1 MKLLKLTLNNF
12 QGIKSLEFD
21 FDGGKSASIYGD
33 NATGKTTVYNAITW
47 LLFDKASTAAKNF
60 TPKTKG
66 PDGDL
71 HNLEHSS
78 EGVFEMDNGRIVT
91 LKKTFREVYKKKR
104 GSAHEEFDGHTVEYS
119 VDGVPVKEKEFTATV
134 LGFCGGDQEKPKM
147 LTMPDYF
154 PEQLAWDTRRKILL
168 EICGD
173 ISDDEIIAGNKELKE
188 LPDFLRM
195 PGTAEQYHT
204 PEEYR
209 KVASAKKADINKQ
222 LEGIPARIDEAERA
236 IPDTAGLD
244 AEEIDRNI
252 AALSKKLDDL
262 AIEKANAAT
271 GGTATAELQKKVAE
285 LKTEI
290 AEGRAAHTK
299 RQNDLTAD
307 IDADIL
313 LAKREASEA
322 RRTVEDIEEDIRR
335 AEAQLKRLRD
345 LRTQLLADYDRIS
358 KETWDESQSVCPTC
372 HQSLPADQIEKMRE
386 EFNLRK
392 SKKLEDINQRGKT
405 EASKTAIAELETKI
419 ATLTTSLE
427 EAKQKKA
434 DAEAKVADLEAKRP
448 APTVYETTAQYLAL
462 TAQIAEI
469 EEKIADEGKC
479 TTEAVSA
486 VEAKIRATK
495 DAIREEQDKQMQ
507 LTMAENQRR
516 RIAELERQ
524 EERLSGEYEE
534 IEKGLYL
541 CDLFTKAKVAALTD
555 RINGKFQS
563 VRFRLFQEQLNGGLK
578 EDCEVMIPAADGR
591 MVPYTF
597 ANNAAR
603 INAGLEII
611 GTLSEHWGLKM
622 PVFIDNA
629 ESVTHLTQTSTQTIR
644 LVVSE
649 ADKKLRM
656 EVEHGADIPD

>member
-1 MKLLKLTLNNF
+1 MKLLQLTLNNF
-12 QGIKSLEFD
+12 QGIKTLTFD
-21 FDGGKSASIYGD
+21 FEGGKSASIYGD

-47 LLFDKASTAAKNF
+47 LLFDKASTAAKNY

-78 EGVFEMDNGRIVT
+78 EGIFEMDNGRIVT

-134 LGFCGGDQEKPKM
+134 LAFCGGDQEKPKM

-173 ISDDEIIAGNKELKE
+173 ISDEEIIAANRDLRE

-209 KVASAKKADINKQ
+209 KVATAKKADINKQ
-222 LEGIPARIDEAERA
+222 LDGIPARIDEAERA
-236 IPDTAGLD
+236 IPDTAGLN
-244 AEEIDRNI
+244 AEEIEANI

-262 AIEKANAAT
+262 AVEKATAAT
-271 GGTATAELQKKVAE
+271 GGTATAELQKRIAE
-285 LKTEI
+285 LKTQI
-290 AEGRAAHTK
+290 AEGRAAHAQ
-299 RQNDLTAD
+299 RQAD
-307 IDADIL
+307 QNSDVDADIL
-313 LAKREASEA
+313 LAKKEA
-322 RRTVEDIEEDIRR
+322 REEERKVEDCDIDIRR
-335 AEAQLKRLRD
+335 KSAEILRLTQLRD
-345 LRTQLLADYDRIS
+345 GLLGEYQRVS
-358 KETWDESQSVCPTC
+358 TETWDESQSVCPTC
-372 HQSLPADQIEKMRE
+372 HQALPEAEIERMRE

-392 SKKLEDINQRGKT
+392 SKKLEDINLRGKT
-405 EASKTAIAELETKI
+405 EASKSVIAALEKEVEDLK
-419 ATLTTSLE
+419 ATREAAAGRAKEAAERAERLAAQRIPATPYEQTE
-427 EAKQKKA
+427 EYA
-434 DAEAKVADLEAKRP
+434 
-448 APTVYETTAQYLAL
+448 AL

-479 TTEAVSA
+479 TAEAVNA
-486 VEAKIRATK
+486 VEAKIRAVK
-495 DAIREEQDKQMQ
+495 DATREEQDKQMQ

-516 RIAELERQ
+516 RISELERQ

-534 IEKGLYL
+534 LEKGLYL

-555 RINGKFQS
+555 RINGKFKS

-578 EDCEVMIPAADGR
+578 EDCEVMIPTADGR

-656 EVEHGADIPD
+656 EVEHGADISN